1 MRRSI
6 LVLSGLGALL
16 VAGVASAGDY
26 NAVTNE
32 LSSLLSTPALGNL
45 ADGVPAPFGALF
57 WAGLGVGG
65 VALLAR
71 RRDPHAETG

>member
-6 LVLSGLGALL
+6 LVLAGLAALL

-26 NAVTNE
+26 SAVTNE
-32 LSSLLSTPALGNL
+32 LTSFLTAPTVVNL
-45 ADGVPAPFGALF
+45 ANTVPAPFGALF

-65 VALLAR
+65 IALIAR
-71 RRDPHAETG
+71 RRDPHVEAG

>member
-32 LSSLLSTPALGNL
+32 LASFLSAPTVLNL
-45 ADGVPAPFGALF
+45 AHSVPAPFGALF

-65 VALLAR
+65 VALLAH
-71 RRDPHAETG
+71 RRDPHAEPG